1 MVHADDRAESE
12 GRIRSSGGFSSG
24 GDLGAERAIEVRCKI
39 EELPNSSLVNP
50 G

>member
-1 MVHADDRAESE
+1 
-12 GRIRSSGGFSSG
+12 
-24 GDLGAERAIEVRCKI
+24 LGAERAIEVRCKI